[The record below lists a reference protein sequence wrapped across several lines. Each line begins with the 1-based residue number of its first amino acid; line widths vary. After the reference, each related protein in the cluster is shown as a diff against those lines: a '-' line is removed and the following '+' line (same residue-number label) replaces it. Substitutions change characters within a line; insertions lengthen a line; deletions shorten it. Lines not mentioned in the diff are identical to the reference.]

1 MYISVFS
8 IGGLLSSALHFST
21 GKTKEGEKKGSVNQI
36 LESLK
41 KIGATLIV
49 IALILIM
56 GISFSSQDMSEILT
70 ILSGGSKIGSYRGE
84 EIRPEVYG
92 YAEDSCK
99 NRYQVYGEI
108 PQVFIDQCASDAVRD
123 MMVMPAIV
131 ADLGLDVSEKQIQDQ
146 IISVLRTE
154 VEMQNQSRLADDRL
168 SLEQMVQR
176 EMSRFPMSLRMRLT
190 RVGLFQDSVAAPFPV
205 SAIET
210 QAFSRAKD
218 SAFELNVIAFTNADL
233 LNSFSAEAS
242 EAEMKDL
249 YEKDKKEAEIRAK
262 KEKKEGPFTYPSFE
276 ERKEFLKDR
285 VLTEKKKKQLEE
297 LKASLG
303 QKKDASLAT
312 VSEKTGYKAERA
324 TVKFSALN
332 AVSLASGKTINLT
345 GDRFLSDVAA
355 SRDGLKGP
363 YQDGETTIYLTIEQ
377 VKLAPPSEK
386 LDPELS
392 QNRAMYLS
400 YAFANQIVK
409 EYAETGKFRLT
420 QKSLD
425 SGKPE

>member
-1 MYISVFS
+1 M
-8 IGGLLSSALHFST
+8 
-21 GKTKEGEKKGSVNQI
+21 NQL

-84 EIRPEVYG
+84 EIRPEVYRV
-92 YAEDSCK
+92 AEDSCR
-99 NRYQVYGEI
+99 NRYQAFGEI
-108 PQVFIDQCASDAVRD
+108 PRVFIDRCASDAVRD

-131 ADLGLDVSEKQIQDQ
+131 ADLGLDVSEKKIQDL
-146 IISVLRTE
+146 IISGLRTE

-176 EMSRFPMSLRMRLT
+176 EMSRFPMSLRMRLA
-190 RVGLFQDSVAAPFPV
+190 RVELFQDSVAAPFPV
-205 SAIET
+205 SAIEM

-218 SAFELNVIAFTNADL
+218 SSLELNVIAFTNTDL
-233 LNSFSAEAS
+233 LNSFSADAS

-249 YEKDKKEAEIRAK
+249 YEKEKKEAEIRAK

-285 VLTEKKKKQLEE
+285 ILTEKKKKQLEE
-297 LKASLG
+297 LKAALG
-303 QKKDASLAT
+303 QMKDASLAT
-312 VSEKTGYKAERA
+312 VSEKTGHKAERVI
-324 TVKFSALN
+324 VKFSALN
-332 AVSLASGKTINLT
+332 AVPLASGRTINLT
-345 GDRFLSDVAA
+345 ADRFLSDLVA
-355 SRDGLKGP
+355 SRYGLKGP

-377 VKLAPPSEK
+377 VKLALPSEK
-386 LDPELS
+386 LDPELL

-409 EYAETGKFRLT
+409 EYAETGKFRLM

-425 SGKPE
+425 SRKPE